1 MEAIP
6 YLSALSAFITI
17 AKVVRDLFKRIK
29 KDEEADAIEK
39 AVTTIES
46 NPRIEVGE
54 ARQTY
59 EQALRQELG
68 DDRAKPVIEYTN
80 IIEMFF
86 PFKPRG
92 RVLHYG
98 LAIEQLALEIHR
110 VLYDLDTFKLFGST
124 HDSNRMFD
132 FPQTAYSLRG
142 QEITRAIVPDG
153 DYTLSAFLFEIPP
166 HDLLG
171 GPKARFKITL
181 SDYLVLKAQQHD
193 KDLWIFVDTDEGS
206 PFSLRFEAAGKSAE
220 RRLAYYEFGHLMSAM
235 ISDANSIL
243 EKAAQEYEQSKEE
256 MQRFDSALEAL
267 KNLTKN
273 L

>member
-68 DDRAKPVIEYTN
+68 DDRARPVIEYTN
-80 IIEMFF
+80 IMEMFF

-110 VLYDLDTFKLFGST
+110 VLDDLDTFKLFGST

-142 QEITRAIVPDG
+142 QQITRAIVPEG
-153 DYTLSAFLFEIPP
+153 DYSLSAFLFEIPP

-181 SDYLVLKAQQHD
+181 SDYLILKARQND
-193 KDLWIFVDTDEGS
+193 KDLWVFVDTDEGS
-206 PFSLRFEAAGKSAE
+206 PFSLRFEAAGKTVE
-220 RRLAYYEFGHLMSAM
+220 RRLTHYEFGHLMSAM

-243 EKAAQEYEQSKEE
+243 EKAAREYEQSKEE
-256 MQRFDSALEAL
+256 IERFTSVLKAL
-267 KNLTKN
+267 KDLTQG